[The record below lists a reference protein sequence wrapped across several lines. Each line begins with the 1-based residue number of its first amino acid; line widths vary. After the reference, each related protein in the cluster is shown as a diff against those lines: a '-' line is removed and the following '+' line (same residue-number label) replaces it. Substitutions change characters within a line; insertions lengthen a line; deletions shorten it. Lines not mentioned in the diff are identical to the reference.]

1 MNLTFYIF
9 FTFIVYSFA
18 GWLIEGVY
26 SLYSNGTFK
35 KEGFFIGPVKPMY
48 GIAMTILIICYEI
61 LKIGKIPL
69 IILCFIIPTA
79 VEYISGDLLKRIFN
93 KIYWS
98 YSDLNFNINGYIC
111 LKFSLYWCVLSYI
124 GVVYINK
131 LFSYIYIINSTLIDK
146 VSVLMIFLYIVD
158 LILSIMHCL
167 KYRNI

>member
-1 MNLTFYIF
+1 MNLIFYIF

-18 GWLIEGVY
+18 GWLIEGGY

-35 KEGFFIGPVKPMY
+35 KDGFFIGPIKPMY
-48 GIAMTILIICYEI
+48 GIAMTILIICYEV

-111 LKFSLYWCVLSYI
+111 LKFSLYWCALSYI

-131 LFSYIYIINSTLIDK
+131 LFSYIYIMNSTLIDK

-158 LILSIMHCL
+158 FILSIMHCI